1 MRRGGQSHLCRF
13 QETRGSTV
21 AQIGRLVRWVVV
33 AAVLA
38 GAGVAAWSYFTPK
51 AKVVQPTT
59 TAVTRTTIEE
69 SVLASGTIEASQL
82 VSVGAEVS
90 GSIKTLKVVLGDAV
104 QTGDLIAEIDSLNQE
119 NAVRAS
125 EAALAG
131 IEAQKRMQTAS
142 LAKARVALERAE
154 KLFPQQLISDAELQ
168 TAQLAVE
175 TAQGQLEALEAQI
188 QQAEIS
194 VDTAKLNLGRTRI
207 VAPMDGTVV
216 SLEVE
221 VGQTVNAVNS
231 TPTIVK
237 LANLDQMVVKA
248 EISEA
253 DVPRVEAGQKVYFT
267 ILGDPDTRI
276 EATLR
281 AIEPAPESIS
291 GEQGSSTSAGSAI
304 YYNGLFDVANPD
316 HRLRISMTAQVTIV
330 LASAENVLA
339 VPASVLKT
347 GGRSTTVEVWDA
359 ASKSSEMRPVDVGLT
374 NNVMAEIKSG
384 LQEGDLIVVSGGTGS
399 SAAPS
404 GNSSRGLLA
413 GGGPVG
419 GPPL

>member
-1 MRRGGQSHLCRF
+1 MSF
-13 QETRGSTV
+13 FSETRGSTV

-33 AAVLA
+33 VAVLA
-38 GAGVAAWSYFTPK
+38 GAGVAAWSYFAPK
-51 AKVVQPTT
+51 AKVAQPTT

-90 GSIKTLKVVLGDAV
+90 GSIKTLKVALGDAV
-104 QTGDLIAEIDSLNQE
+104 KAGDLIAEIDSLNQE

-131 IEAQKRMQTAS
+131 IEAQKRMQAAT
-142 LAKARVALERAE
+142 LAKAQVTLERAE
-154 KLFPQQLISDAELQ
+154 KLFPEELISDAELQ
-168 TAQLAVE
+168 AAQLAVE

-194 VDTAKLNLGRTRI
+194 VDNAKLNLSRTQI

-253 DVPRVEAGQKVYFT
+253 DVPRVEAGQRVYFT

-339 VPASVLKT
+339 VPSSVLKP
-347 GGRSTTVEVWDA
+347 GERGKTVEVWDA
-359 ASKSSEMRPVDVGLT
+359 ARKSSEMRPVEAGLT
-374 NNVMAEIKSG
+374 NNVLTEIRSG
-384 LQEGDLIVVSGGTGS
+384 LEEGDLVVVAGGSGSAISSKGS
-399 SAAPS
+399 T
-404 GNSSRGLLA
+404 SRGLLA

>member
-1 MRRGGQSHLCRF
+1 
-13 QETRGSTV
+13 V

-304 YYNGLFDVANPD
+304 YYNRLFDVANPD

-347 GGRSTTVEVWDA
+347 GGRGTTVEVWDA
-359 ASKSSEMRPVDVGLT
+359 ASKSSEMRPVEVGLT

-404 GNSSRGLLA
+404 GNGTRGLLA